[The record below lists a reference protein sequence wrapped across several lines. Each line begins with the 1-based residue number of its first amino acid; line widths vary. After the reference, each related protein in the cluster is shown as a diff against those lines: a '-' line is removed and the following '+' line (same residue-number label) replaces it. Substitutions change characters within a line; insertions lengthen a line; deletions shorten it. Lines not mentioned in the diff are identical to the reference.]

1 MNSGSFPGAYGQ
13 EKAIRNILRME
24 PEKSPLQEIWLTMRL
39 SVLNLKSSKRTLQRY
54 RTME

>member
-1 MNSGSFPGAYGQ
+1 
-13 EKAIRNILRME
+13 ME